1 MARILIVDDE
11 DDLRAGLGTYLELQ
25 GYDVDTA
32 PSAEEAP
39 LLNLTRYDLL
49 LLDIMMGEMS
59 GTDLAMNVRENPL
72 TASVPIIFLTAKDN
86 DDDMVAG
93 LNLGADDY
101 IAKPYS
107 LKNVLAR
114 IEAVLRRVPP
124 RPAASDGVTCDRNTL
139 TCTADGVPL
148 KLPRKEFE
156 ILAMLLEN
164 PGRIFTREELLA
176 KIWPER
182 TVVSDRTVDVH
193 ITRLRAKLGNY
204 GKCITSRSGY
214 GYGWQD

>member
-32 PSAEEAP
+32 PSAEEAS

-124 RPAASDGVTCDRNTL
+124 RHAASDGVTCDRNTL
-139 TCTADGVPL
+139 TC
-148 KLPRKEFE
+148 
-156 ILAMLLEN
+156 

>member
-32 PSAEEAP
+32 PSAEEAS

-114 IEAVLRRVPP
+114 IEAVLRL
-124 RPAASDGVTCDRNTL
+124 SL
-139 TCTADGVPL
+139 
-148 KLPRKEFE
+148 
-156 ILAMLLEN
+156 I
-164 PGRIFTREELLA
+164 
-176 KIWPER
+176 
-182 TVVSDRTVDVH
+182 H
-193 ITRLRAKLGNY
+193 I
-204 GKCITSRSGY
+204 
-214 GYGWQD
+214 

>member
-1 MARILIVDDE
+1 MDDE

-32 PSAEEAP
+32 PSAEEAS

-107 LKNVLAR
+107 LKMSLQGSR
-114 IEAVLRRVPP
+114 LCYAVCL
-124 RPAASDGVTCDRNTL
+124 PATQHL
-139 TCTADGVPL
+139 TA
-148 KLPRKEFE
+148 
-156 ILAMLLEN
+156 
-164 PGRIFTREELLA
+164 
-176 KIWPER
+176 
-182 TVVSDRTVDVH
+182 
-193 ITRLRAKLGNY
+193 
-204 GKCITSRSGY
+204 
-214 GYGWQD
+214 

>member
-32 PSAEEAP
+32 PSAEEAS

-124 RPAASDGVTCDRNTL
+124 RHAASDGVTC
-139 TCTADGVPL
+139 
-148 KLPRKEFE
+148 E
-156 ILAMLLEN
+156 I
-164 PGRIFTREELLA
+164 GRA
-176 KIWPER
+176 H
-182 TVVSDRTVDVH
+182 V
-193 ITRLRAKLGNY
+193 
-204 GKCITSRSGY
+204 
-214 GYGWQD
+214 

>member
-32 PSAEEAP
+32 PSAEEAS

-114 IEAVLRRVPP
+114 IEA
-124 RPAASDGVTCDRNTL
+124 A
-139 TCTADGVPL
+139 
-148 KLPRKEFE
+148 
-156 ILAMLLEN
+156 LESCFLFLFSTQYN
-164 PGRIFTREELLA
+164 
-176 KIWPER
+176 
-182 TVVSDRTVDVH
+182 H
-193 ITRLRAKLGNY
+193 H
-204 GKCITSRSGY
+204 TS
-214 GYGWQD
+214 